1 MAIADALE
9 LNPVDALLV
18 FDGNRGAFER
28 VIGITQAEDEGPI
41 QIFISGPSGSGK
53 TALLTARSSQK
64 DLLSRK
70 HVDCYHTGEFVI
82 AVNNEN
88 IPDSFFENLGKVD
101 ILLLDGFSEL
111 IGADEQAELLA
122 KLMIAERKRQKLTT
136 IIVSQKPLE
145 ELDIS
150 SFDGAFDD
158 FEIYT
163 IEPLDAAARV
173 EYVKKIQDMLRE
185 KDVTLPKLDD
195 EAVCYLANDFSE
207 NLKDVRTAV
216 RYFINGAGYEP
227 GTIVDLD
234 TAKKA
239 LGR

>member
-18 FDGNRGAFER
+18 FDGNREAFER
-28 VIGITQAEDEGPI
+28 VIGITQAEDEGPV

-82 AVNNEN
+82 AVNNDV
-88 IPDSFFENLGKVD
+88 PDSFFDNLGTVD

-111 IGADEQAELLA
+111 IGADEQAELLT

-136 IIVSQKPLE
+136 VIVSQKPLD

-150 SFDGAFDD
+150 SFEGAFDD

-163 IEPLDAAARV
+163 IEPLDAAARI

-185 KDVTLPKLDD
+185 KDDTLPKLDD
-195 EAVCYLANDFSE
+195 ETIAYLANDFSE
-207 NLKDVRTAV
+207 NLKNVRTAV
-216 RYFINGAGYEP
+216 RYFINGAEYEP
-227 GTIVDLD
+227 GTVVDLA

-239 LGR
+239 LGK